1 MTQLSPY
8 RELTK
13 RTTGGPSS
21 PYKTALSSDA
31 TCKFRRFPKPCSC
44 FTDILEGLTELPQ
57 SSHARGYYLLQG
69 KVTG

>member
-8 RELTK
+8 RELAK
-13 RTTGGPSS
+13 QTTGGSIS

-31 TCKFRRFPKPCSC
+31 TCKFRRFLKPCSRL
-44 FTDILEGLTELPQ
+44 TDILEGLTELSQ